1 MRAQTETVRIFSA
14 AGVKLEL
21 IQPSDNSGPVPFQF
35 ALVVMSGAHAERKS
49 DPSYLMGRVVMT
61 REGPSK
67 VAYAYYDKV
76 AEFAQQKALDSARVL
91 GCVIAHEIGHLLL
104 GYGAHSGDGIMRAP
118 WSFVETYRIRAGA
131 IAFSKEHAAA
141 IRSRLAGP
149 PTDQPGETPRAE
161 PLEPLTI
168 EVVTANQARI
178 PRETVKR
185 AEQVATR
192 IFLAAGIRLE
202 WTNTAPDSV
211 EPYRESAQQLKIHI
225 VPDSPMKQAGRRL
238 GVAERLVDNSDR
250 RAFVFYDRIVDL
262 ARLNGVD
269 VAPILGHALAHEMGH
284 VLLPYG
290 SHTSQG
296 IMREEWDRAQFEAI
310 AKGLLTFTAQHT
322 DLIRM
327 RVQAM
332 HGN

>member
-1 MRAQTETVRIFSA
+1 MREWTCGFVMAVGLVAIPNTAPAQT
-14 AGVKLEL
+14 
-21 IQPSDNSGPVPFQF
+21 
-35 ALVVMSGAHAERKS
+35 
-49 DPSYLMGRVVMT
+49 
-61 REGPSK
+61 
-67 VAYAYYDKV
+67 
-76 AEFAQQKALDSARVL
+76 
-91 GCVIAHEIGHLLL
+91 
-104 GYGAHSGDGIMRAP
+104 
-118 WSFVETYRIRAGA
+118 
-131 IAFSKEHAAA
+131 
-141 IRSRLAGP
+141 
-149 PTDQPGETPRAE
+149 QPGEPAGTEIDEAE

-168 EVVTANQARI
+168 EVVTVNQARI

-211 EPYRESAQQLKIHI
+211 EPYRETAQQLKIHI

-250 RAFVFYDRIVDL
+250 RAFVFYNGIVDL
-262 ARLNGVD
+262 AQLNGVD
-269 VAPILGHALAHEMGH
+269 IAPILGHALAHEMGH

-296 IMREEWDRAQFEAI
+296 IMREEWDRAQFDAM

-322 DLIRM
+322 DLIRTQV
-327 RVQAM
+327 RAQGSVPHRATRRTDSRARRP
-332 HGN
+332 

>member
-1 MRAQTETVRIFSA
+1 MREWTCGFVMAVGLVAIPQTAPAQTR
-14 AGVKLEL
+14 
-21 IQPSDNSGPVPFQF
+21 
-35 ALVVMSGAHAERKS
+35 
-49 DPSYLMGRVVMT
+49 
-61 REGPSK
+61 
-67 VAYAYYDKV
+67 
-76 AEFAQQKALDSARVL
+76 
-91 GCVIAHEIGHLLL
+91 
-104 GYGAHSGDGIMRAP
+104 
-118 WSFVETYRIRAGA
+118 
-131 IAFSKEHAAA
+131 
-141 IRSRLAGP
+141 
-149 PTDQPGETPRAE
+149 PGELAAE

-168 EVVTANQARI
+168 EVVTVNQARI

-211 EPYRESAQQLKIHI
+211 EPYRETAQQLKIHI

-250 RAFVFYDRIVDL
+250 RTFVFYNRIVDL
-262 ARLNGVD
+262 ARLNGID
-269 VAPILGHALAHEMGH
+269 IAPILGHALAHEMGH

-296 IMREEWDRAQFEAI
+296 IMREEWNRAEFEAM
-310 AKGLLTFTAQHT
+310 ARGLLTFTAQHT

-327 RVQAM
+327 RVRAM

>member
-1 MRAQTETVRIFSA
+1 MAVGLVAIPNTAPAQTQPGEP
-14 AGVKLEL
+14 AG
-21 IQPSDNSGPVPFQF
+21 
-35 ALVVMSGAHAERKS
+35 
-49 DPSYLMGRVVMT
+49 T
-61 REGPSK
+61 
-67 VAYAYYDKV
+67 
-76 AEFAQQKALDSARVL
+76 
-91 GCVIAHEIGHLLL
+91 EIGHVRSHHQAL
-104 GYGAHSGDGIMRAP
+104 R
-118 WSFVETYRIRAGA
+118 A
-131 IAFSKEHAAA
+131 IAFPASGHE
-141 IRSRLAGP
+141 
-149 PTDQPGETPRAE
+149 AE

-168 EVVTANQARI
+168 EVVTVNQARI

-211 EPYRESAQQLKIHI
+211 EPYRETAQQLKIHI

-250 RAFVFYDRIVDL
+250 RAFVFYNEIVDL
-262 ARLNGVD
+262 AQLNGVD
-269 VAPILGHALAHEMGH
+269 IEPILGHALAHEMGH

-296 IMREEWDRAQFEAI
+296 IMREEWDRAQFEAM

-327 RVQAM
+327 RVRAM
-332 HGN
+332 RRN